1 MNRYRD
7 EKMIGGDDEG
17 MMKDESEGE
26 STADGLEIA
35 MPENADTYRLLMG
48 EDPET
53 NPKVESFREAYDAS
67 MMENSDHSQCIE
79 AGRKALQAMGRKG
92 DKGEMEMMGGGG
104 KGMDGMMGGGVNPL
118 NG

>member
-53 NPKVESFREAYDAS
+53 NPKVESFRE
-67 MMENSDHSQCIE
+67 NSGHSQCIE